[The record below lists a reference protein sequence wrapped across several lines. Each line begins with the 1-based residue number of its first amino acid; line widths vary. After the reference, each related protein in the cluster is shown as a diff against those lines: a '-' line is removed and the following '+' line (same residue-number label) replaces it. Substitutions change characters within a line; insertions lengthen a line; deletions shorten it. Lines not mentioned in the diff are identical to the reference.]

1 MPRIFWWI
9 SSQKVPP
16 RFTRTSLDSAWI
28 LDTLDTISYELVFG
42 IVFGIFRSAQKYD
55 MDSTAWNVCVF
66 GVILIR
72 IFPHSDWIT
81 PGYGHFFRQCSW
93 YSRRYHYELVYCIW
107 YLQKVLQNMIWRQVG
122 SFDFNG
128 SRKHL
133 NLVVREAFQEHLL
146 VWYKT
151 W

>member
-1 MPRIFWWI
+1 MA
-9 SSQKVPP
+9 P

-81 PGYGHFFRQCSW
+81 PDTGTFSGSVLGTLDTIIMNLYIAFDICKKYFK
-93 YSRRYHYELVYCIW
+93 IW
-107 YLQKVLQNMIWRQVG
+107 YGDKWAHLISMEVENIWI
-122 SFDFNG
+122 
-128 SRKHL
+128 
-133 NLVVREAFQEHLL
+133 
-146 VWYKT
+146 
-151 W
+151 

>member
-1 MPRIFWWI
+1 M
-9 SSQKVPP
+9 PP
-16 RFTRTSLDSAWI
+16 RFTQTSLDSAWI
-28 LDTLDTISYELVFG
+28 LDTLDTISYELVCV
-42 IVFGIFRSAQKYD
+42 VFGIFRSAQKYD
-55 MDSTAWNVCVF
+55 MDSTVWNVCVF

-81 PGYGHFFRQCSW
+81 PDTGTFLGSVIGTLDTIY
-93 YSRRYHYELVYCIW
+93 YELVYCIW
-107 YLQKVLQNMIWRQVG
+107 YLQKVLQNMVWRQVG

-133 NLVVREAFQEHLL
+133 NLVVREAFQKHLL